1 MGGVVSQS
9 IPNFLN
15 GMSQQT
21 PSQRGINQGQDQ
33 VNFQNNI
40 VDGLS
45 KRPPLEYVATLD
57 ATNVFPNTTKI
68 WNIQRDESNRYICA
82 FYDNGVKVYD
92 LAGNEKTVT
101 YPDGNT
107 YLNTTNPK
115 ADFRMVN
122 IADYTFVVNKSIT
135 PTADSTTSAAKI
147 EEFHVY
153 CKATNYGREYK
164 VGVNH
169 PDIVTA
175 GFAEGYEVI
184 FQVPTGHDASTDSK
198 YRDTSKIIDIL
209 LYGTGSA
216 HYNASANGIA
226 FKTINKAS
234 GATVSS
240 SQGLNNYAPI
250 TAEFSFEQ
258 HNSVLYGKP
267 TDGNAGYTV
276 TTGDGSGD
284 TAMYAVR
291 DKVQDFTKLPYY
303 GKVGTIVKVTG
314 DEGDT
319 LSDYYV
325 KFEGTGVWTETL
337 APATSLGLT
346 DTTMPHAL
354 INNND
359 GTFTFQKLDWT
370 DRSCGDATDTN
381 TDPSFVG
388 KTIQNLTFYK
398 NRLGILSGENLIL
411 AENASYFNF
420 FATTV
425 TQVLDTD
432 PIDIAA
438 SGTQVNTLKNSVSFN
453 ETLLLFSDTAQ
464 YKLDHAGDTISPTTA
479 ILNEVSSFEHDD
491 NVTPIGAGKFAYFAQ
506 ARTNNTAIREY
517 YSDDDTLT
525 NDGLDISVSVQTLI
539 PTNAYQIISNTV
551 EDCLAILCSDTADAQ
566 VAPYS
571 ASSDVTA
578 TNADTMYIYKYFF
591 DGGEKVQTAWSKWEF
606 AGVKILGGFSIESNV
621 YLFTAEGQTTKLFKV
636 DLRNLK
642 DATLG
647 FGIYIDKMVSVTGTY
662 SSGTDLTTLTS
673 PYGAKTGLMAVDK
686 TDGTDY
692 ALTSASNATCTI
704 TVSDAANI
712 AVGSTITIT
721 DNAGVSTTMTAT
733 NSDPAPALEFSVGG
747 SRTNDDVADNIA
759 VGSGGV
765 LGINNLAG
773 YSAPNPAGGT
783 PIITVTRAV
792 AGDSNLTVTSSDPTR
807 LAVTNFVAPSYTLVG
822 NHTSLWIGTPYES
835 KYTLSPQYVRENT
848 GRGLL
853 AVTTGRYQIRN
864 IALTYENS
872 GFFTAEVTP
881 ENRSTST
888 TVMNGYVLGTS
899 GSTIGAPALHSGT
912 IKVPI
917 QCRNTDFTF
926 DIKSSSHLPM
936 YVASAEVEGYY
947 HNRAN
952 RI

>member
-1 MGGVVSQS
+1 MGVVSQS

-21 PSQRGINQGQDQ
+21 PSQRGINQGKDQ
-33 VNFQNNI
+33 INCQNNI

-45 KRPPLEYVATLD
+45 KRPALEYVATLD
-57 ATNVFPNTTKI
+57 ASNVFPNTTKI

-92 LAGNEKTVT
+92 LAGNEKTVS

-122 IADYTFVVNKSIT
+122 IADYTFVVNKSII
-135 PTADSTTSAAKI
+135 PTADTTLSAAKVK
-147 EEFHVY
+147 EFHVY
-153 CKATNYGREYK
+153 CKSTNYGREYK
-164 VGVNH
+164 VALRHEDWAYEV
-169 PDIVTA
+169 
-175 GFAEGYEVI
+175 EVI
-184 FQVPTGHDASTDSK
+184 FQVPTGNSAATDSK
-198 YRDTSKIIDIL
+198 YRDTNKIVDIL
-209 LYGTGSA
+209 MYGTASS
-216 HYNASANGIA
+216 HYDASANGIG
-226 FKTINKAS
+226 FKTVRTDT
-234 GATVSS
+234 GATLSATS
-240 SQGLNNYAPI
+240 GLANFSDI
-250 TAEFSFEQ
+250 TTYFTVEQ
-258 HNSVLYGKP
+258 FDSVIYGTIINQAK
-267 TDGNAGYTV
+267 TYTLS
-276 TTGDGSGD
+276 TSDGSGN
-284 TAMYAVR
+284 TAMYGIR
-291 DKVQDFTKLPYY
+291 DTIQDFTKLPYY
-303 GKVGTIVKVTG
+303 GKVGTIIKVTG

-325 KFEGTGVWTETL
+325 KFDGTGVWTETL

-359 GTFTFQKLDWT
+359 GTFTFQKLDWV
-370 DRSCGDATDTN
+370 DRSCGDSTETN

-388 KTIQNLTFYK
+388 KKIQNLTFYK

-420 FATTV
+420 YATTV

-438 SGTQVNTLKNSVSFN
+438 SGTQVNTLKNSVGFN

-491 NVTPIGAGKFAYFAQ
+491 NVRPVAAGKFAYFAQ
-506 ARTNNTAIREY
+506 ARTSNTAIREY
-517 YSDDDTLT
+517 FSDDNTLT
-525 NDGLDISVSVQTLI
+525 NDGLDISVAVQSLM

-606 AGVKILGGFSIESNV
+606 TGVKILGGFSIESNI

-647 FGIYIDKMVSVTGTY
+647 YGIYLDKRASATGTY
-662 SSGTDLTTLTS
+662 SSGTDLTTVTS
-673 PYGAKTGLMAVDK
+673 PYGARTGLMAVDK
-686 TDGTDY
+686 TNGTDY
-692 ALTSASNATCTI
+692 ALTSASGATCTI

-712 AVGSTITIT
+712 AVGSTIVIT

-733 NSDPAPALEFSVGG
+733 NSDPAGALEFSVGG

-792 AGDSNLTVTSSDPTR
+792 VGDSNLTVTSSDPTR
-807 LAVTNFVAPSYTLVG
+807 LAVTNFVAGNSFTLVG
-822 NHTSLWIGTPYES
+822 NHTSLFIGTPYES
-835 KYTLSPQYVRENT
+835 KYSLSTQYVRENT

-853 AVTTGRYQIRN
+853 AITTGRYQVRN

-881 ENRSTST
+881 DNRSKST

-899 GSTIGAPALHSGT
+899 GSTIGSPALSSGT
-912 IKVPI
+912 IKVPV

-926 DIKSSSHLPM
+926 DIISSSHLPM

-947 HNRAN
+947 HNRAT

>member
-57 ATNVFPNTTKI
+57 GTNVFPNTTKI

-122 IADYTFVVNKSIT
+122 IADYTFVVNKSII
-135 PTADSTTSAAKI
+135 PTADTNLSAAKI

-153 CKATNYGREYK
+153 CKSTNYGREYK
-164 VGVNH
+164 VALKH
-169 PDIVTA
+169 EDWA
-175 GFAEGYEVI
+175 YEVEVV
-184 FQVPTGHDASTDSK
+184 FQIPTGNDASTDSK
-198 YRDTSKIIDIL
+198 YRDTNKIVDIL
-209 LYGTGSA
+209 MYGTGSA
-216 HYNASANGIA
+216 HYDASANGIG
-226 FKTINKAS
+226 FKTVRTDT
-234 GATVSS
+234 GATLSS
-240 SQGLNNYAPI
+240 SQGLANFSDI
-250 TAEFSFEQ
+250 TTYFSFEQ
-258 HNSVLYGKP
+258 FDSVIYGKIIDQAK
-267 TDGNAGYTV
+267 TYTLS
-276 TTGDGSGD
+276 TSDGSGN
-284 TAMYAVR
+284 TAMYGIK
-291 DKVQDFTKLPYY
+291 DTIQDFTKLPYY
-303 GKVGTIVKVTG
+303 GKEGTIILVTG

-325 KFEGTGVWTETL
+325 KFDGTGVWTETL

-359 GTFTFQKLDWT
+359 GTFTFKKLDWV
-370 DRSCGDATDTN
+370 DRSCGNSTDTN
-381 TDPSFVG
+381 PDPSFVG

-566 VAPYS
+566 VVPYS
-571 ASSDVTA
+571 AGSDVTA

-606 AGVKILGGFSIESNV
+606 TGVKILGGFSIESNI

-647 FGIYIDKMVSVTGTY
+647 FGIYLDKMASVTGTY

-692 ALTSASNATCTI
+692 ALTNTS
-704 TVSDAANI
+704 
-712 AVGSTITIT
+712 GST
-721 DNAGVSTTMTAT
+721 
-733 NSDPAPALEFSVGG
+733 
-747 SRTNDDVADNIA
+747 
-759 VGSGGV
+759 
-765 LGINNLAG
+765 
-773 YSAPNPAGGT
+773 
-783 PIITVTRAV
+783 
-792 AGDSNLTVTSSDPTR
+792 
-807 LAVTNFVAPSYTLVG
+807 YTLVG
-822 NHTSLWIGTPYES
+822 NHTNLWIGTPYES

>member
-92 LAGNEKTVT
+92 LAGNEKTVS

-122 IADYTFVVNKSIT
+122 IADYTFVVNKSII
-135 PTADSTTSAAKI
+135 PTADTNLSAAKI

-153 CKATNYGREYK
+153 CKSTNYGREYK
-164 VGVNH
+164 VALKH
-169 PDIVTA
+169 EDWA
-175 GFAEGYEVI
+175 YEIEVV
-184 FQVPTGHDASTDSK
+184 FQIPTGNDAATDSK
-198 YRDTSKIIDIL
+198 YRDTNKIVDIL
-209 LYGTGSA
+209 MYGTSST
-216 HYNASANGIA
+216 HYNSSADGIA
-226 FKTINKAS
+226 FKTVRTDT
-234 GATVSS
+234 GATLSS
-240 SQGLNNYAPI
+240 TSGLANFSDI
-250 TAEFSFEQ
+250 TTYFTFEQ
-258 HNSVLYGKP
+258 FDSVIYGKIINQAK
-267 TDGNAGYTV
+267 TYTLS
-276 TTGDGSGD
+276 TSDGSGN
-284 TAMYAVR
+284 TAMYGIK
-291 DKVQDFTKLPYY
+291 DTIQDFTKLPYY
-303 GKVGTIVKVTG
+303 GKEGTIILVTG

-325 KFEGTGVWTETL
+325 KFDGTGVWTETL

-359 GTFTFQKLDWT
+359 GTFTFKKLDWV
-370 DRSCGDATDTN
+370 DRSCGNSTDTN
-381 TDPSFVG
+381 PDPSFVG

-551 EDCLAILCSDTADAQ
+551 EDCLAILCSDTADSQ

-578 TNADTMYIYKYFF
+578 TNANTMYIYKYFF

-606 AGVKILGGFSIESNV
+606 TGVKILGGFSIESNV

-647 FGIYIDKMVSVTGTY
+647 FGIYLDKMVSVTGTY

-673 PYGAKTGLMAVDK
+673 PYGARTGLIAVDK

-783 PIITVTRAV
+783 PVITVTRAV
-792 AGDSNLTVTSSDPTR
+792 AGDSNLTVTSSDPVR

-835 KYTLSPQYVRENT
+835 KYTLSQQYVRENT

-899 GSTIGAPALHSGT
+899 GSTIGSPALHSGT

>member
-45 KRPPLEYVATLD
+45 KRPALEYVATLD
-57 ATNVFPNTTKI
+57 ASNVFPNTTKI

-122 IADYTFVVNKSIT
+122 IADYTFVVNKSII
-135 PTADSTTSAAKI
+135 PTADTNLSAAKI

-153 CKATNYGREYK
+153 CKSTNYGREYK
-164 VGVNH
+164 VALKH
-169 PDIVTA
+169 EDWA
-175 GFAEGYEVI
+175 YEVEVV
-184 FQVPTGHDASTDSK
+184 FQVPTGNNAATDSK
-198 YRDTSKIIDIL
+198 YRDTNKIVDIL
-209 LYGTGSA
+209 MYGTSST
-216 HYNASANGIA
+216 HYDATANGIG
-226 FKTINKAS
+226 FKTVRTDT
-234 GATVSS
+234 GATLSS
-240 SQGLNNYAPI
+240 SQGLANFSDI
-250 TAEFSFEQ
+250 TTYFSFEQ
-258 HNSVLYGKP
+258 FDSVIYGKIIDQAK
-267 TDGNAGYTV
+267 TYTLS
-276 TTGDGSGD
+276 TSDGSGN
-284 TAMYAVR
+284 TAMYGIK
-291 DKVQDFTKLPYY
+291 DTIQDFTKLPYY
-303 GKVGTIVKVTG
+303 GKEGTIIIVTG

-325 KFEGTGVWTETL
+325 KFDGTGVWTETL

-359 GTFTFQKLDWT
+359 GTFTFKKLDWV
-370 DRSCGDATDTN
+370 DRSCGNSTDTN
-381 TDPSFVG
+381 PDPSFVG

-438 SGTQVNTLKNSVSFN
+438 SGTQVNTLKNSVGFN

-491 NVTPIGAGKFAYFAQ
+491 NVRPVAAGKFAYFAQ

-566 VAPYS
+566 VVPYS
-571 ASSDVTA
+571 AGSDVTA

-606 AGVKILGGFSIESNV
+606 TGVKILGGFSIESNI

-647 FGIYIDKMVSVTGTY
+647 FGVYLDKMVSVTGTY
-662 SSGTDLTTLTS
+662 SSGTGLTTLTS

-692 ALTSASNATCTI
+692 ALTNTS
-704 TVSDAANI
+704 
-712 AVGSTITIT
+712 GST
-721 DNAGVSTTMTAT
+721 
-733 NSDPAPALEFSVGG
+733 
-747 SRTNDDVADNIA
+747 
-759 VGSGGV
+759 
-765 LGINNLAG
+765 
-773 YSAPNPAGGT
+773 
-783 PIITVTRAV
+783 
-792 AGDSNLTVTSSDPTR
+792 
-807 LAVTNFVAPSYTLVG
+807 YTLVG

-835 KYTLSPQYVRENT
+835 KYTLSQQYIRENT

-926 DIKSSSHLPM
+926 DIISSSHLPM
-936 YVASAEVEGYY
+936 YVASAEIEGYY
-947 HNRAN
+947 HNRAT

>member
-1 MGGVVSQS
+1 MGVVSQS

-21 PSQRGINQGQDQ
+21 PSQRGINQGKDQ
-33 VNFQNNI
+33 INCQNNI

-45 KRPPLEYVATLD
+45 KRPALEYVATLD
-57 ATNVFPNTTKI
+57 ASNVFPNTTKI

-92 LAGNEKTVT
+92 LAGNEKTVS

-122 IADYTFVVNKSIT
+122 IADYTFVVNKSII
-135 PTADSTTSAAKI
+135 PTADTTLSAAKV

-153 CKATNYGREYK
+153 CKSTNYGREYK
-164 VGVNH
+164 VALRHEDWAYEV
-169 PDIVTA
+169 
-175 GFAEGYEVI
+175 EVI
-184 FQVPTGHDASTDSK
+184 FQVPTGNSAATDSK
-198 YRDTSKIIDIL
+198 YRDTNKIVDIL
-209 LYGTGSA
+209 MYGTASS
-216 HYNASANGIA
+216 HYDASANGIG
-226 FKTINKAS
+226 FKTVRTDT
-234 GATVSS
+234 GATLSATS
-240 SQGLNNYAPI
+240 GLANFSDI
-250 TAEFSFEQ
+250 TTYFTVEQ
-258 HNSVLYGKP
+258 FDSVIYGTIINQAK
-267 TDGNAGYTV
+267 TYTLS
-276 TTGDGSGD
+276 TSDGSGN
-284 TAMYAVR
+284 TAMYGIR
-291 DKVQDFTKLPYY
+291 DTIQDFTKLPYY
-303 GKVGTIVKVTG
+303 GKVGTIIKVTG

-325 KFEGTGVWTETL
+325 KFDGTGVWTETL

-359 GTFTFQKLDWT
+359 GTFTFQKLDWV
-370 DRSCGDATDTN
+370 DRSCGDSTDTN

-388 KTIQNLTFYK
+388 KKIQNLTFYK

-438 SGTQVNTLKNSVSFN
+438 SGTQVNTLKNSVGFN

-491 NVTPIGAGKFAYFAQ
+491 NVRPVAAGKFAYFAQ
-506 ARTNNTAIREY
+506 ARTSNTAIREY
-517 YSDDDTLT
+517 FSDDNTLT
-525 NDGLDISVSVQTLI
+525 NDGLDISVAVQSLM

-566 VAPYS
+566 VAPYTT
-571 ASSDVTA
+571 SSNVTA

-606 AGVKILGGFSIESNV
+606 TGVKILGGFSIESNI

-647 FGIYIDKMVSVTGTY
+647 FGIYLDKMVSVTGTY

-673 PYGAKTGLMAVDK
+673 PYGAKTGLIAVDK

-712 AVGSTITIT
+712 AVGSTIVIT

-733 NSDPAPALEFSVGG
+733 NSDPASALEFSVGG

-783 PIITVTRAV
+783 PVITVTRAV
-792 AGDSNLTVTSSDPTR
+792 AGGNNLTVTSSDPTR
-807 LAVTNFVAPSYTLVG
+807 LAVTNFVAGNSFTLVG
-822 NHTSLWIGTPYES
+822 NHTSLFIGTPYES
-835 KYTLSPQYVRENT
+835 KYSLSTQYVRENT

-899 GSTIGAPALHSGT
+899 GSVIGAPALHSGT
-912 IKVPI
+912 IKVPV

-926 DIKSSSHLPM
+926 DIISSSHLPM

-947 HNRAN
+947 HNRAT

>member
-1 MGGVVSQS
+1 V
-9 IPNFLN
+9 F
-15 GMSQQT
+15 
-21 PSQRGINQGQDQ
+21 IN
-33 VNFQNNI
+33 
-40 VDGLS
+40 
-45 KRPPLEYVATLD
+45 
-57 ATNVFPNTTKI
+57 
-68 WNIQRDESNRYICA
+68 
-82 FYDNGVKVYD
+82 
-92 LAGNEKTVT
+92 
-101 YPDGNT
+101 
-107 YLNTTNPK
+107 
-115 ADFRMVN
+115 
-122 IADYTFVVNKSIT
+122 
-135 PTADSTTSAAKI
+135 
-147 EEFHVY
+147 
-153 CKATNYGREYK
+153 
-164 VGVNH
+164 
-169 PDIVTA
+169 
-175 GFAEGYEVI
+175 
-184 FQVPTGHDASTDSK
+184 
-198 YRDTSKIIDIL
+198 
-209 LYGTGSA
+209 
-216 HYNASANGIA
+216 
-226 FKTINKAS
+226 
-234 GATVSS
+234 
-240 SQGLNNYAPI
+240 
-250 TAEFSFEQ
+250 
-258 HNSVLYGKP
+258 
-267 TDGNAGYTV
+267 
-276 TTGDGSGD
+276 
-284 TAMYAVR
+284 
-291 DKVQDFTKLPYY
+291 
-303 GKVGTIVKVTG
+303 
-314 DEGDT
+314 
-319 LSDYYV
+319 
-325 KFEGTGVWTETL
+325 
-337 APATSLGLT
+337 ATSLGLT

-370 DRSCGDATDTN
+370 DRNCGDATDTN

-398 NRLGILSGENLIL
+398 NRLGILSGENLVL

-438 SGTQVNTLKNSVSFN
+438 SGTQVNTLKNSVGFN

-491 NVTPIGAGKFAYFAQ
+491 NVRPVAAGKFAYFAQ

-551 EDCLAILCSDTADAQ
+551 EDCLAILCSDTADSQ

-647 FGIYIDKMVSVTGTY
+647 FGVYLDKMVSVTGTY

-673 PYGAKTGLMAVDK
+673 PYGAKTGLIAVDK

-712 AVGSTITIT
+712 AVGSTIVIT

-733 NSDPAPALEFSVGG
+733 NSDPASALEFSVGG

-783 PIITVTRAV
+783 PVITVTRAV
-792 AGDSNLTVTSSDPTR
+792 AGDSNLTVTSSDPIR

-835 KYTLSPQYVRENT
+835 KYTLSQQYVRENT

>member
-57 ATNVFPNTTKI
+57 GTNVFPNTTKI

-153 CKATNYGREYK
+153 CKSTNYGREYK

-175 GFAEGYEVI
+175 GITEGYEVI

-226 FKTINKAS
+226 FKTINKAT

-250 TAEFSFEQ
+250 TAEFTFEQ
-258 HNSVLYGKP
+258 HNSVIYGKP

-284 TAMYAVR
+284 TAMYAIR
-291 DKVQDFTKLPYY
+291 DKIQDFTKLPYY
-303 GKVGTIVKVTG
+303 GKVDTIVKITG

-325 KFEGTGVWTETL
+325 KFEGLGVWTETL

-551 EDCLAILCSDTADAQ
+551 EDCLAILCSDTADSQ

-647 FGIYIDKMVSVTGTY
+647 FGIYIDKMASVTGTY
-662 SSGTDLTTLTS
+662 SSGTNLTTLTS

-733 NSDPAPALEFSVGG
+733 NSVGG

-773 YSAPNPAGGT
+773 YSAPNPAAGS